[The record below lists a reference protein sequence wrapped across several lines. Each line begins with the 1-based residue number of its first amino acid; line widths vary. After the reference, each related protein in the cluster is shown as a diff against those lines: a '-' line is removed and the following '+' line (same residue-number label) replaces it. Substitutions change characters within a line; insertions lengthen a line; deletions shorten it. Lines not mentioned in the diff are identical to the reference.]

1 MAAAAQAEHSGK
13 GKKPVW
19 RGLGFQVL
27 VGMVLGALVGVLWPE
42 VGAPLKLLGD
52 IFLRLV
58 KTIVAPLVFLTVAGG
73 IISAGDF
80 KRVGRVSLI
89 SLVYFEIVSTLALII
104 GMGVGILTGV
114 GKGVQH
120 ITVSAAAIKGANT
133 AQTNATTGAHTTL
146 SDALLNIFP
155 DNFLGAFV
163 KGEILQVLVLAL
175 LFGAGVQ
182 LMKKTKRDQI
192 DQALGVITPAM
203 YSFTHVI
210 MMLAPVGAFGAM
222 AYTLATNGMSVLI
235 ALAWW
240 VAVYYLTQ
248 IAFIVILHG
257 IICLVFRVNLFEI
270 LRYIKDEI
278 LIVLGT
284 ASSESALPRLLEK
297 MPAYGV
303 SNQVVGLV
311 LPTGYVFNLGG
322 AAIYLS
328 MGVIF
333 LSNAYNVH
341 LSWAQLAGILGLM
354 LLTSKGVATV
364 AGGSFVT
371 FAATA
376 TAVGILP
383 LEGLPLM
390 FGVYRLMAPANAT
403 ANAVSNAIATVII
416 GKISGEYDPAKR
428 VPLAALEV

>member
-1 MAAAAQAEHSGK
+1 M
-13 GKKPVW
+13 
-19 RGLGFQVL
+19 
-27 VGMVLGALVGVLWPE
+27 
-42 VGAPLKLLGD
+42 
-52 IFLRLV
+52 
-58 KTIVAPLVFLTVAGG
+58 
-73 IISAGDF
+73 
-80 KRVGRVSLI
+80 
-89 SLVYFEIVSTLALII
+89 
-104 GMGVGILTGV
+104 
-114 GKGVQH
+114 
-120 ITVSAAAIKGANT
+120 
-133 AQTNATTGAHTTL
+133 
-146 SDALLNIFP
+146 
-155 DNFLGAFV
+155 
-163 KGEILQVLVLAL
+163 
-175 LFGAGVQ
+175 
-182 LMKKTKRDQI
+182 
-192 DQALGVITPAM
+192 
-203 YSFTHVI
+203 
-210 MMLAPVGAFGAM
+210 
-222 AYTLATNGMSVLI
+222 
-235 ALAWW
+235 
-240 VAVYYLTQ
+240 
-248 IAFIVILHG
+248 ILHG

-270 LRYIKDEI
+270 LRYIKDEV

>member
-1 MAAAAQAEHSGK
+1 
-13 GKKPVW
+13 
-19 RGLGFQVL
+19 
-27 VGMVLGALVGVLWPE
+27 VLWPE

-80 KRVGRVSLI
+80 KRVGKVSLI

-120 ITVSAAAIKGANT
+120 VAVSAAATKGAAT
-133 AQTNATTGAHTTL
+133 AETTAATGAHATL
-146 SDALLNIFP
+146 SDTLLNIFP
-155 DNFLGAFV
+155 DNFLGAFA

-182 LMKKTKRDQI
+182 LMKKSKRDQI
-192 DQALGVITPAM
+192 DHALGVITPAM

-210 MMLAPVGAFGAM
+210 MMLAPIGAFGAM
-222 AYTLATNGMSVLI
+222 AYTLATNGMTVLI

-248 IAFIVILHG
+248 IGFIVILHG
-257 IICLVFRVNLFEI
+257 IICLLFRVSLFDI

-390 FGVYRLMAPANAT
+390 FGVYRLMAPANST

>member
-1 MAAAAQAEHSGK
+1 MAAAAQEEPSGN
-13 GKKPVW
+13 GKKPFW
-19 RGLGFQVL
+19 HGLGFQVL

-114 GKGVQH
+114 GKGAQH
-120 ITVSAAAIKGANT
+120 LTVSAAAIKGANT

-146 SDALLNIFP
+146 SDTLLNIFP

-257 IICLVFRVNLFEI
+257 IICLVFRVNLFDI

-278 LIVLGT
+278 LVVLGT

-390 FGVYRLMAPANAT
+390 FGVYRLMAPANST

-416 GKISGEYDPAKR
+416 GKMSGEYDPSRR